1 MGFMEEP
8 IKVLPQSRPPT
19 EATGEGVRA
28 VSERGKEGS
37 ANMCKMWINPKMA
50 RPRRRPSDESVVSAY
65 KTATKFREVSGGNG
79 GGLHAKKNPSSTS
92 PANRRGGPRTQRNS
106 CLWLLEVERL
116 PSRSGVCIA
125 GLRGMAMVTQ
135 VKEPTSQAYPR
146 MR

>member
-19 EATGEGVRA
+19 EATGEGERA

-50 RPRRRPSDESVVSAY
+50 RSRRR
-65 KTATKFREVSGGNG
+65 ATSRWCPPTKRQRISERFPAVRVGVFTPRKVRAAL
-79 GGLHAKKNPSSTS
+79 LHRA
-92 PANRRGGPRTQRNS
+92 
-106 CLWLLEVERL
+106 
-116 PSRSGVCIA
+116 A
-125 GLRGMAMVTQ
+125 GLARDATRASALTVRTAPLGVAFAGLCGMAMVTQ
-135 VKEPTSQAYPR
+135 VKEPTSQGYPR